1 MKSVVS
7 EIRRELKQA
16 GSRAGRETAQ
26 RFFKEP
32 IKAYGCRTADVRRI
46 GKGAFKEVKGLSRKE
61 VFALCEE
68 LMASGYVEE
77 FGVAADWSYAMR
89 KSFQPSDFRIFEKW
103 VRKYVDNWAKC
114 DTLCNH
120 TIGDL
125 IERYPKSI
133 AKLKVWAKSKN
144 RWIRRAAA
152 VTLIIPARKGM
163 FLEDVFEIA
172 DVLLMD
178 ADDMVQKGY
187 GWMLKE
193 ASRKHQKEVF
203 EFVMARRDRMPRTAL
218 RYAIE
223 KMPERMRKRAMAER
237 GWPVAGSQ

>member
-1 MKSVVS
+1 MTRIVNN
-7 EIRRELKQA
+7 IRTTLKAA
-16 GSRAGRETAQ
+16 GGRQGRETAQ

-46 GKGAFKEVKGLSRKE
+46 GKEAFKEVKGLSKKE
-61 VFALCEE
+61 VFAVCEE
-68 LMASGYVEE
+68 LMASGYIEE

-89 KSFQPSDFRIFEKW
+89 KSFQPSDFRIFERW
-103 VRKYVDNWAKC
+103 VREYVDNWAKC

-120 TIGDL
+120 TIGDFV
-125 IERYPKSI
+125 ERYPQFIS
-133 AKLKVWAKSKN
+133 KLKVWAKSKN
-144 RWIRRAAA
+144 RWVRRAAA

-163 FLEDVFEIA
+163 FLSDLFEIA
-172 DVLLMD
+172 DLLLMD

-193 ASRKHQKEVF
+193 ASRKHQKEVLD
-203 EFVMARRDRMPRTAL
+203 FVMARKDRMPRTAL

-223 KMPERMRKRAMAER
+223 KMPEGMRKRAMAKR
-237 GWPVAGSQ
+237 G